1 MMIPNSVWRIA
12 VPTVSIGLVLLLL
25 SGACSR
31 DEDPLPN
38 FQSARVVKPIVKA
51 LVSTEKDAPPN
62 KRTLTQKSEEKMVE
76 ETRPAAVEEKGSET
90 PETAERVALP
100 KEETGYYVARKG
112 DTLAGIA
119 GREDVYGDPLKWP
132 IIGRHNV
139 HRLSYMSAGE
149 DLPDRALPE
158 GMKLRIL
165 TPDDVKENLEKR
177 ANRRW
182 AVNGL
187 SSPSKAE
194 VIPAVVRL
202 IREGF
207 PVYIT
212 RARVKGKDYMRVRI
226 GFFKDKAS
234 ADTEGKKIM
243 DVLNLSDTWT
253 FMVGEQEIRAFGG
266 Y

>member
-1 MMIPNSVWRIA
+1 MIIPNSVWRIA
-12 VPTVSIGLVLLLL
+12 VSTVSIGLVLLLL
-25 SGACSR
+25 NGACSR
-31 DEDPLPN
+31 DEDSLPTL
-38 FQSARVVKPIVKA
+38 QSPKVVKPIVRA
-51 LVSTEKDAPPN
+51 PVSTEKDVPPN
-62 KRTLTQKSEEKMVE
+62 KRTLNPKSEEKMVE
-76 ETRPAAVEEKGSET
+76 ETRPAAVEEKGLET
-90 PETAERVALP
+90 PEIAATVAP
-100 KEETGYYVARKG
+100 SKEETGYYVAKKG

-139 HRLSYMSAGE
+139 NRLSYMSAGE

-158 GMKLRIL
+158 GMKLRVL
-165 TPDDVKENLEKR
+165 TPDEVKENLEKR
-177 ANRRW
+177 AKMRW
-182 AVNGL
+182 AVNAL

-253 FMVGEQEIRAFGG
+253 FTVGEQEIQAFGG